1 MADITHG
8 HDSHG
13 HGPVHPAVEVIDH
26 PKPLLYWQTYA
37 GLFVLLIV
45 TVLLY
50 YIDLSAAMK
59 WVGWNF
65 VVAMIVASIKAYLVV
80 RNFMNVKGSTKLT
93 FLWAVLGFVWLMLMA
108 GVFIDYRSRP
118 HQGGWEPQYAGQMR

>member
-13 HGPVHPAVEVIDH
+13 HGPVHSAVEIIDH

-50 YIDLSAAMK
+50 YVDLSVALK

-108 GVFIDYRSRP
+108 GIFIDYRHRP
-118 HQGGWEPQYAGQMR
+118 HQGGWERPFVRY